1 MNLKKEKK
9 RRIQELKFF
18 NINESKIKQNKTKKR
33 TSKDSGWKKKKFG
46 KGSFHWTWE
55 RNEMHLKNIVSNI
68 FEKHL
73 LAHCVLWSTTMDQ
86 NTRVIYSNTRKSDQF
101 EQHAIVRLPSSV
113 EHNRTHYKVL
123 SIDLSIAGHL
133 FADYE
138 RNSGSNKMDQK
149 LIRKLINMRR
159 VILLSRSQKN
169 RKHTTFCPIIWINDV
184 KSESNYKVTRQSF

>member
-1 MNLKKEKK
+1 MNP
-9 RRIQELKFF
+9 
-18 NINESKIKQNKTKKR
+18 KQNKKNKKKKKNLEEFR
-33 TSKDSGWKKKKFG
+33 MKKKKKFG

-55 RNEMHLKNIVSNI
+55 RNEMHRKNIVSNI

-86 NTRVIYSNTRKSDQF
+86 NTRVIYSNARKSDQF

-123 SIDLSIAGHL
+123 SIDHSIAGHL

-138 RNSGSNKMDQK
+138 RDAGSNKIDQK
-149 LIRKLINMRR
+149 LIRKFCSPLINLRKI
-159 VILLSRSQKN
+159 ILLSRSQKN
-169 RKHTTFCPIIWINDV
+169 RKHTTFCPIIWINDF
-184 KSESNYKVTRQSF
+184 KSESNYKVTRQCF